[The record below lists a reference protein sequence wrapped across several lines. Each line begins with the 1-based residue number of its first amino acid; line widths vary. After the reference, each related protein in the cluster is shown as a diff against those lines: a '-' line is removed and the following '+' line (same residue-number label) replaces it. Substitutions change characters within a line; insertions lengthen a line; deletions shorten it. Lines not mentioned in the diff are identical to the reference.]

1 MAPKRVQNRQL
12 KQKPAAA
19 VQLLKQPR
27 PNQMQKVENAMK
39 SMMKWILATAAGTSA
54 AVCPEIHPRGRLI
67 VGSACS
73 GISAELMALDWL
85 NVKYVACFG
94 CECEEHLRRLSG
106 DMHGYCQMYDDVRSL
121 NYLSSPTCD
130 LFVAGFPCQPYS
142 AAGSGQGASDKSS
155 GQIMMSLARWL
166 FVHRPKAFV
175 LENVPGLLHRHPS
188 TLLLL
193 ISVLQALRNPNG
205 RNMYQVSWRVL
216 HSATHGFIPQ
226 NRSRLF
232 IVGLRADC
240 PLTMVWPNE
249 AC

>member
-19 VQLLKQPR
+19 VQLLNQPR

-39 SMMKWILATAAGTSA
+39 SMMKWILATAAGTIA

-130 LFVAGFPCQPYS
+130 LFRCRLSMPALQCSWKWPRCFRQVIRTDHDVTGP
-142 AAGSGQGASDKSS
+142 
-155 GQIMMSLARWL
+155 LA
-166 FVHRPKAFV
+166 FC
-175 LENVPGLLHRHPS
+175 S
-188 TLLLL
+188 
-193 ISVLQALRNPNG
+193 QAKG
-205 RNMYQVSWRVL
+205 IC
-216 HSATHGFIPQ
+216 A
-226 NRSRLF
+226 
-232 IVGLRADC
+232 
-240 PLTMVWPNE
+240 
-249 AC
+249 